1 MKNDVATLR
10 LVAELNE
17 NPWPNRLQNFGR
29 FHENMQARVL
39 CGEVTTY

>member
-29 FHENMQARVL
+29 FHENMHYAPFTL
-39 CGEVTTY
+39 FLLG